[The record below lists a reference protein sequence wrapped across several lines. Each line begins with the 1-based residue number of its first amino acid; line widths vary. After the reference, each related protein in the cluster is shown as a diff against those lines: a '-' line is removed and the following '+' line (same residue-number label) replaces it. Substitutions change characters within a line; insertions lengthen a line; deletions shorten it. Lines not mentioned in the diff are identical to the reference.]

1 MEALLS
7 ACGRTGVPCLLLLCL
22 FIWKAAADCPKPQG
36 TESIVLTDDSLLLN
50 AFPVGTVVT
59 LECAY
64 GYEKEGGSET
74 ITCTNGDWTELKLTC
89 KKMDCGPPQ
98 PQPNMSF
105 NTNAGTLF
113 GAVARVICDKG
124 YQIFGS
130 SYKTCYP
137 TGWSGKAR
145 CEIVT
150 CAKPAEVANGKSSWA
165 SNDDPKYRETIKFS
179 CNEGYTLVGNDTI
192 VCSETGDYDSLPPQC
207 QGVTTEDRIATKMV
221 TPTPTP
227 TTQEVSSSTDT
238 SSTPTA
244 HSSSTDSSST
254 PTAHRNK
261 TITTPA
267 VSASAPGGRDIL
279 TAGNKSIT
287 TVPTPSSIR
296 EKVDGALDANKHTD
310 YTPVIISVIGVSLV
324 AAIVVFV
331 LHKLFQRKKGR
342 SVHGTVP
349 IS

>member
-227 TTQEVSSSTDT
+227 TTQ
-238 SSTPTA
+238 
-244 HSSSTDSSST
+244 
-254 PTAHRNK
+254 
-261 TITTPA
+261 
-267 VSASAPGGRDIL
+267 GGRDIL

>member
-227 TTQEVSSSTDT
+227 TTQ
-238 SSTPTA
+238 
-244 HSSSTDSSST
+244 
-254 PTAHRNK
+254 
-261 TITTPA
+261 
-267 VSASAPGGRDIL
+267 GGRDIL

-331 LHKLFQRKKGR
+331 LHKLFQRKKGSYDTR
-342 SVHGTVP
+342 EDLKP
-349 IS
+349 ELLQFQNL